1 MANEITAKYEA
12 MENRSRKIERASSSA
27 LGITLEKYHP
37 TGTDKFLKYNSF
49 MDTFTETVLKK
60 DIKDFVKLEILKKSL
75 GGEAY
80 EAIQPYTNGAQLNEA
95 IKILQDRYAKPR
107 FVITE
112 IYKNL
117 KDMPKITSFTTSMKV
132 AKDQVRLL
140 KISVATL
147 KSLGYEKELISETT
161 FQNTFILVE
170 LERKIPLEGYNKW
183 VDRKASLNAKGK
195 EPNLQDFV
203 NCYEQQVIS
212 ISDAQ
217 YMRETMESISK
228 PKEEMKKRRQ
238 EVEDT
243 RNLLVTQVKTKHK
256 GQQRKT
262 ESKVSSNDQDHIKD
276 HSALPQ
282 KGRFTKCFCYFC
294 NSIGHS
300 PIYCKIWKLNLDQKK
315 DLAIQNNACL
325 SCLKIDGHK
334 AKDCTFE
341 IKNCAICNLTHNMN
355 LHSQAD
361 KVKYFRQKKAEDP
374 NNNVPNPTP
383 EHA

>member
-1 MANEITAKYEA
+1 MSREKAGIEKRKEKIDELLQTDTEFLTDAEKTTTSIKIQTQLKSLGQSVQSFKKHTEDIIRICAGGEVEKFQDDQEDVADLANEITAKYEA

-49 MDTFTETVLKK
+49 MDTFTETVKKK

-107 FVITE
+107 FVIAE

-212 ISDAQ
+212 ISDA
-217 YMRETMESISK
+217 
-228 PKEEMKKRRQ
+228 
-238 EVEDT
+238 
-243 RNLLVTQVKTKHK
+243 
-256 GQQRKT
+256 
-262 ESKVSSNDQDHIKD
+262 
-276 HSALPQ
+276 
-282 KGRFTKCFCYFC
+282 
-294 NSIGHS
+294 
-300 PIYCKIWKLNLDQKK
+300 
-315 DLAIQNNACL
+315 
-325 SCLKIDGHK
+325 
-334 AKDCTFE
+334 
-341 IKNCAICNLTHNMN
+341 
-355 LHSQAD
+355 
-361 KVKYFRQKKAEDP
+361 
-374 NNNVPNPTP
+374 
-383 EHA
+383 